1 MNFREYLK
9 EKGVSLLKVSKETGI
24 PYSTLVTAIEKP
36 ESMRVEN
43 LIKLSQ
49 YLDKNL
55 DEVFNMLSQK
65 KEKTLAQ
72 ILKEQKDMKLKGN
85 LYHFTQIKFA
95 YNTNRIEGSRL
106 SEDETRFIFETNTLI
121 PNGNSQNVDD
131 VVETA
136 NHFGLFDALLDRV
149 DYILSE
155 DLIKDYHKIL
165 KSGTEDSRKDWFNVG
180 EYKTLPNEVGGQ
192 ETTKPKD
199 VEKEM
204 RKLLINYNSLDEI
217 KLKDIIEFHYRF
229 EKIHPFQDGNGRVGR
244 AIMFKE
250 CLRNNVV
257 PFIIEDS
264 FKAFYY
270 RGLSKYEEEKG
281 FLEETCLAMQDN
293 YKEVIK
299 RFLDRLFI

>member
-149 DYILSE
+149 DHILSE
-155 DLIKDYHKIL
+155 DLIKDYHRIL

-199 VEKEM
+199 VGKEM
-204 RKLLINYNSLDEI
+204 RKLLINYNSIDEI

-299 RFLDRLFI
+299 RFLQKFDF

>member
-1 MNFREYLK
+1 
-9 EKGVSLLKVSKETGI
+9 
-24 PYSTLVTAIEKP
+24 
-36 ESMRVEN
+36 
-43 LIKLSQ
+43 
-49 YLDKNL
+49 
-55 DEVFNMLSQK
+55 MLSQK

-149 DYILSE
+149 DHILSE
-155 DLIKDYHKIL
+155 DLIKDYHRIL

-199 VEKEM
+199 VGKEM
-204 RKLLINYNSLDEI
+204 RKLLINYNSIDEI

-299 RFLDRLFI
+299 RFLQKFDF

>member
-299 RFLDRLFI
+299 RFLQKFDF

>member
-1 MNFREYLK
+1 
-9 EKGVSLLKVSKETGI
+9 
-24 PYSTLVTAIEKP
+24 
-36 ESMRVEN
+36 
-43 LIKLSQ
+43 
-49 YLDKNL
+49 
-55 DEVFNMLSQK
+55 MLSQK

-299 RFLDRLFI
+299 RFLQKFDF

>member
-136 NHFGLFDALLDRV
+136 NHFGLFDDLLDRV

-155 DLIKDYHKIL
+155 DLIKDYHRIL